1 MFDTAEKPLRA
12 QVNPE
17 TSRPQTT
24 FFYEQPSGRIIVV
37 EEKEASLIHHKFKQV
52 GVSDGKVFAEA
63 VREAKKIQKET
74 GDLPKAQELLRKGED
89 DERESAR
96 GHFQRP
102 RDFSR
107 VDSRDNPLDFRTGM
121 LIPPNPRT

>member
-1 MFDTAEKPLRA
+1 MFETPEKPLRA

-52 GVSDGKVFAEA
+52 GVSDGLVFAEA
-63 VREAKKIQKET
+63 VKEAKKTQRET
-74 GDLPKAQELLRKGED
+74 GDLTKAQEMLRAGEQA
-89 DERESAR
+89 ELEAAR

-107 VDSRDNPLDFRTGM
+107 VDSKDNPFDFRTGM
-121 LIPPNPRT
+121 LIPPNQRT